1 MNGKKEYAV
10 SDGTGIKPKGR
21 AKSRAIAGKV
31 AVPSR
36 GEAKARRHRATA
48 PADFKTSMLTLRV
61 KDDLKE
67 QATATLAKIGISL
80 PEAIRVFLG
89 RVVSEQAFPFPLHV
103 PNAETAAALRESMAS
118 DHKRYQAAAEMFD
131 ALDKG
136 TVG

>member
-1 MNGKKEYAV
+1 MTGKKGYAV
-10 SDGTGIKPKGR
+10 SDAGGIKPKSR
-21 AKSRAIAGKV
+21 AKSRPIAGTS
-31 AVPSR
+31 VPSR
-36 GEAKARRHRATA
+36 GEAKPRRNRAIA

-67 QATATLAKIGISL
+67 QATATLAKVGISL

-89 RVVSEQAFPFPLHV
+89 RVVSEQGFPFPLHV
-103 PNAETAAALRESMAS
+103 PNAETAAALRESMAA
-118 DHKRYQAAAEMFD
+118 DHKRYPAAAEMFD